1 MAERELMPGLRN
13 VVRLIR
19 SVGPRFEEAF
29 FLGEEIDTFAS
40 FVAGQ
45 DQDHEYVFEIL
56 CLEKR
61 EGSGFEALTHE
72 LTMNYRLVGEAQP
85 IYTVTARV
93 SPNGLYS
100 SLDVLHDSPSA
111 VELFEFGNTV
121 TAEIELYWPERI

>member
-40 FVAGQ
+40 FVAGS
-45 DQDHEYVFEIL
+45 DHEYVLEIL

-72 LTMNYRLVGEAQP
+72 LTINYRRVGETQP

-100 SLDVLHDSPSA
+100 SLDVLNDSPNA
-111 VELFEFGNTV
+111 IELFEFGNAV
-121 TAEIELYWPERI
+121 SAEIEQYWPERI